1 MGDQICQ
8 TKANHHD
15 HDHDQKILIKSGI
28 VRIPFRIIVTTI
40 LSLVLPL
47 AFLALARIACAR
59 FLLSQLAPSSP
70 NSSVFFSVFLHGTT
84 NPTILYLVVS
94 TVSIA
99 TLVHSLTNN
108 KLTSYSIWSP
118 LTTLGSRPYA
128 AWIFLWILAV
138 PVGLG
143 IKGTVS
149 TGTSF
154 VNFGTERSSFCRG
167 VLFLG
172 LHEAMV
178 HWSRMVVEPVVN
190 DTIFGVVSRKE
201 RWVQRGVT
209 GGMFGSLRYWRLRN
223 EVIKGLVWFATTP
236 LFCRVINYGD
246 EISADPRLDIEE
258 QV

>member
-15 HDHDQKILIKSGI
+15 HDEKILIKSGI

-59 FLLSQLAPSSP
+59 FLLSQFAPSSP
-70 NSSVFFSVFLHGTT
+70 NSPVFFSVFLHGTT

-94 TVSIA
+94 TISIA
-99 TLVHSLTNN
+99 TLVHSITNN
-108 KLTSYSIWSP
+108 KLTSYSIWPP
-118 LTTLGSRPYA
+118 LNTLGPRPYA
-128 AWIFLWILAV
+128 AWIFLWVLAV

-143 IKGTVS
+143 IKGTVA

-154 VNFGTERSSFCRG
+154 VSFGAERNSFCRD

-172 LHEAMV
+172 LHETMV
-178 HWSRMVVEPVVN
+178 HWTRLVVEPVVN

-209 GGMFGSLRYWRLRN
+209 GGMFVVLEFKERVK
-223 EVIKGLVWFATTP
+223 VIKGLVWFATP
-236 LFCRVINYGD
+236 LFCRAINYGD
-246 EISADPRLDIEE
+246 SISDDPRLDVEE